1 MDSYSITGIS
11 GPHIPVL
18 IAPFV
23 TGSEEDE
30 DDMVM
35 VEVDEA
41 FVVKPL
47 TGSGDQADPKHKC
60 ILCGRIFRFYEN
72 LQVHLTGHLGVK
84 VKIFHCHLTFV
95 LIRCNFRAEPYLWIC
110 FIITYFDPDS

>member
-1 MDSYSITGIS
+1 
-11 GPHIPVL
+11 
-18 IAPFV
+18 
-23 TGSEEDE
+23 
-30 DDMVM
+30 MVM

-47 TGSGDQADPKHKC
+47 AGSGDQGDSRPKHKC

-84 VKIFHCHLTFV
+84 VNIV
-95 LIRCNFRAEPYLWIC
+95 
-110 FIITYFDPDS
+110 DM